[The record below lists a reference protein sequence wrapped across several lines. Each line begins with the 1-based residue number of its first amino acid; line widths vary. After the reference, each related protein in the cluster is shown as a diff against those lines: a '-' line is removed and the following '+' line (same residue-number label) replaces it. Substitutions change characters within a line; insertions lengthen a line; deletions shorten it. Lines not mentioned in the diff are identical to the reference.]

1 MNTHITLHR
10 TSTNKFIYYL
20 GATLTLLISVFGIS
34 LFFYSSSFLSTLLAQ
49 SLHLHVAPSFIGGE
63 IAQDFFDDA
72 GDDSGSDILVYPSN
86 TAFKEGSLDLVRYT
100 VHKPVFDAKWQ
111 AHPEYWQIDL
121 EYKSGPASVRTIM
134 IYIDADGD
142 RSGSTKTLYDCSMNN
157 GIPGAENCMFDSAHP
172 WDYAIQICDDEGKVY
187 AAQKDK
193 STTGTP
199 AVQFICNTELSFAKN
214 DKEVN
219 IRIPLENKQ
228 LQKIYTA
235 KTTYHY
241 VLTGGFSK
249 WDRGTFLPLEKRR
262 TLSRGSTKQADQYNP
277 LIPLIYDV
285 LDDSSDKRF
294 SQTAQLSSW
303 SKDDFTRATLHPVT
317 VSMNE
322 QPQTGNTDDFI
333 AEVKKQYTASQSS
346 HDAPDAP
353 QSSSSGNGS
362 PFQRALTAF
371 NNGDSAAAE
380 QLLKEVIETEP
391 ENAEALAYYG
401 SCIAM
406 RGGNSSVIEAVK
418 LVNDSFV
425 YLDKAAALAQG
436 TPQELTVL
444 MNRASVCAAV
454 PDAVFGKAAAGA
466 EDFLKCASLY
476 KTRVS
481 QETDTNDAEHSY
493 TQDEKLFLAY
503 LYVSA
508 YDCYKTAGKET
519 EALLAVK
526 EAERIWKQ
534 NK

>member
-34 LFFYSSSFLSTLLAQ
+34 LFFYSSSFFSTLLAQ

-72 GDDSGSDILVYPSN
+72 GDDSGSGILAYPSN
-86 TAFKEGSLDLVRYT
+86 AAFKEGSLDLVRYT
-100 VHKPVFDAKWQ
+100 VHKPVSDAKWQ

-142 RSGSTKTLYDCSMNN
+142 RCGSTETLYDCSMNN
-157 GIPGAENCMFDSAHP
+157 EITGAENCQFDQAHP
-172 WDYAIQICDDEGKVY
+172 WDYAIQICDGEGKVY
-187 AAQKDK
+187 AAEKDK
-193 STTGTP
+193 AGALTL
-199 AVQFICNTELSFAKN
+199 QFICNTELSFAKN
-214 DKEVN
+214 DKQVI

-249 WDRGTFLPLEKRR
+249 WDRGNFLPVEKRR
-262 TLSRGSTKQADQYNP
+262 TLSRGGTKKVDQYNP

-294 SQTAQLSSW
+294 SQNAQLSSW
-303 SKDDFTRATLHPVT
+303 NKDDFTKATLHPVT

-333 AEVKKQYTASQSS
+333 AEVKKQYTASQSN
-346 HDAPDAP
+346 HDVQNAS

-380 QLLKEVIETEP
+380 QLLQEVIETEP

-406 RGGNSSVIEAVK
+406 HGGKSSVIEAVK

-466 EDFLKCASLY
+466 EDFSKCASLY
-476 KTRVS
+476 KKEIS

-493 TQDEKLFLAY
+493 TKDEKLFLAY

-519 EALLAVK
+519 EASLAVK